1 MTGYNYEPWHVRYVG
16 KEQAKAIYEANV
28 PMETY
33 LEGYVEELL
42 IDLISTELN
51 RVF

>member
-42 IDLISTELN
+42 IDLISTN
-51 RVF
+51 